1 MTMKMSSLNNMDIA
15 ILEPHGPLIGGDET
29 DELRRKS
36 RDLLEQGNRKII
48 IDLNHVTY
56 INSTGIGSLV
66 SIHTMYTNAK
76 GKVKLCGIGKN
87 VENVFVITRL
97 MSVFDVDETRA
108 AAVKSFSSMNQ

>member
-1 MTMKMSSLNNMDIA
+1 MKMSTLNNLDIA
-15 ILEPHGPLIGGDET
+15 ILEPHGSLIGGEET
-29 DELRRKS
+29 DELRKKS
-36 RDLLEQGNRKII
+36 KDLIEQGNRKMI
-48 IDLNHVTY
+48 IDLQHVTY

-66 SIHTMYTNAK
+66 SIHSMYANSN

-108 AAVKSFSSMNQ
+108 AAIKTFSNVKP